1 MDIKKLCRN
10 VPPEIRQ
17 EVETL
22 ARAVESLQKKIL
34 EQMPVYESLPL
45 AQEATTTQGE
55 RVKKANP
62 ALSEYRATVRD
73 YAQTLA
79 KLDSILDKQSAP
91 KDETVLNIVGNS
103 KWKRKDPAV
112 DPFGRSMNQEARRAK

>member
-1 MDIKKLCRN
+1 MDVKKLCRN

-34 EQMPVYESLPL
+34 EQMPVYEDLPL
-45 AQEATTTQGE
+45 AQMVTTTQGE
-55 RVKKANP
+55 KALKANP

-79 KLDSILDKQSAP
+79 KLDSIIDKQSASSD
-91 KDETVLNIVGNS
+91 KTVVSMVGNS

-112 DPFGRSMNQEARRAK
+112 DAFGKSTNQETKQAK